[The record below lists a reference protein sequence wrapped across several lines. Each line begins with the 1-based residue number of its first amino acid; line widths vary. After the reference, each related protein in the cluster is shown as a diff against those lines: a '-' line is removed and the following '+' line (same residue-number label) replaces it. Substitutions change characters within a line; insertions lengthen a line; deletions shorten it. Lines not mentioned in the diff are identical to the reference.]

1 MATAAQRQLAKL
13 RPFYFRTHPDF
24 FAQHPD
30 KRSVHVPNV
39 HDPCHLVG
47 TCSEPTLQLHAV
59 AWRAITGVRWYNSPT
74 VGGASLVFL
83 CEHLEDPQSVCA
95 ELNS

>member
-30 KRSVHVPNV
+30 KRSVFMTRSLELAIKR
-39 HDPCHLVG
+39 DPIAI
-47 TCSEPTLQLHAV
+47 HAV
-59 AWRAITGVRWYNSPT
+59 AFGVR
-74 VGGASLVFL
+74 
-83 CEHLEDPQSVCA
+83 
-95 ELNS
+95 